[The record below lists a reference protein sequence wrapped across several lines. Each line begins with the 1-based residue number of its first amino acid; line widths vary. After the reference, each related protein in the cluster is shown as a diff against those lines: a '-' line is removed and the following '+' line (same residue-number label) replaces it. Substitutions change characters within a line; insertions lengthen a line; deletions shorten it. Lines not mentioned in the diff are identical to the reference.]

1 MSLIYQSLKKL
12 QSGED
17 GSDVPPGQHPQPD
30 RTFRLR
36 NAVWILLGL
45 GLLAAGAYGFWIA
58 VGGDS
63 LQSPSQ
69 RTTKIKAVNHSGET
83 TPSLPG
89 TNGTNASLAA
99 SSENRSADPSQIGND
114 TGSPATEMRAATPA
128 QSNPPRLLRFF
139 CRKNG
144 TRARLGLEFD
154 REPHSPETHWDNTT
168 QTLGLA
174 FSRAQAKEPH
184 SLRKQAARNEL
195 DLSLSS
201 LDPLRLRLNCP
212 DLEEY
217 SAFTLPG
224 SQGYG
229 PRYVLALRFS
239 RNTQEQ
245 NAPGKQ
251 SGTSSS
257 RDSGASHEAA
267 RTEQAQEKP
276 EEEKEEDE
284 EESQKRQDNRQPES
298 AQEDPPGSLE
308 ITSNT
313 HDQQAQD
320 LSEEGPT
327 RIRHLL
333 EQNREN
339 QAAQLLGESLR
350 RDPDNIALRTRY
362 ADVLIAEQRYHLALQ
377 ALRLEEPPSVRD
389 HSNYYALVAYA
400 RRKLGHHEPAA
411 RIYRALAR
419 NEPREGRWW
428 MGLGLCLDRLERTEA
443 ALEAY
448 ERALDSSGLDDDVRA
463 FLKQRHKRLDSD
475 REKD

>member
-17 GSDVPPGQHPQPD
+17 GSDSPPGPHPQPE

-45 GLLAAGAYGFWIA
+45 GLLAAGAYGSWIA

-63 LQSPSQ
+63 PQPPSQ
-69 RTTKIKAVNHSGET
+69 RTVETKAVNHSAET
-83 TPSLPG
+83 TPSLPV
-89 TNGTNASLAA
+89 TNASLAA
-99 SSENRSADPSQIGND
+99 SSENSSADRSHEGNE
-114 TGSPATEMRAATPA
+114 TGSPPTEILSATHA
-128 QSNPPRLLRFF
+128 QSDPPRLLRFF
-139 CRKNG
+139 CRRNG

-154 REPHSPETHWDNTT
+154 RKPHSPETHWDNTT
-168 QTLGLA
+168 RTLGLA
-174 FSRAQAKEPH
+174 FSSAQAKEPQ

-224 SQGYG
+224 SEGYG

-251 SGTSSS
+251 SGTSPSS
-257 RDSGASHEAA
+257 KPEASRVTAQ
-267 RTEQAQEKP
+267 TEQAKENV
-276 EEEKEEDE
+276 EEEADQREV
-284 EESQKRQDNRQPES
+284 SRQPES
-298 AQEDPPGSLE
+298 SQEHTSGSLE
-308 ITSNT
+308 VASKT
-313 HDQQAQD
+313 HEQQKQG
-320 LSEEGPT
+320 LSEDGPA
-327 RIRHLL
+327 RIQRLL
-333 EQNREN
+333 TQNRDDR
-339 QAAQLLGESLR
+339 AAQLLRRHLR
-350 RDPDNIALRTRY
+350 RDPDDIALRTRY
-362 ADVLIAEQRYHLALQ
+362 ADILIAEKRYRLALQ
-377 ALRLEEPPSVRD
+377 ALQMETSPSVRK

-400 RRKLGHHEPAA
+400 RRKLGRHERAA
-411 RIYRALAR
+411 RVYRALAR